1 MADLTRVEQYAR
13 LIVERSINPQPKW
26 EVLIR
31 STPLA
36 RPLID
41 ALVRLIARRGAY
53 PMLRMNFNLWPI
65 DDLWALEAPEELL
78 AEMAPLDKKACEIMD
93 ARITIE
99 APENTREGSDLTP
112 RRRTLYKSAESY
124 FFRRSMAFDIPWVG
138 CQYPTNAYAQEA
150 GMPLPTFEDFFY
162 GAVLLDWDAERERMA
177 RYLERFDAAREVRIV
192 GDETD
197 VRFSIEGRRG
207 LIDDG
212 HVNLPGGEFFFS
224 PNEDSAE
231 GAIYFDV
238 PTEYE
243 GATVEGIR
251 VTFREGR
258 VVEAAAETGN
268 DALYAALDADEG
280 ARFVGELGIGC
291 NPGITR
297 SARNILF
304 DEKMDGTVHV
314 AVGAS
319 YPVVGGKN
327 QSSVH
332 WDLIK
337 DLRKGGRIE
346 LDGEVVQ
353 EDGRWLI

>member
-13 LIVERSINPQPKW
+13 LIVERCIDPKPKW

-36 RPLID
+36 RPLIEE
-41 ALVRLIARRGAY
+41 LSGLIARRGAY
-53 PMLRMNFNLWPI
+53 PVLRMNFDLWPI
-65 DDLWALEAPEELL
+65 DYLWALEAPEELL
-78 AEMAPLDKKACEIMD
+78 ADMAPLDRKACDLMD

-99 APENTREGSDLTP
+99 APENTRDGSDLTP
-112 RRRTLYKSAESY
+112 ERRTLYKNAESY
-124 FFRRSMAFDIPWVG
+124 FFRRSMAFEIPWVG

-150 GMPLPTFEDFFY
+150 GMTLPAFEDFFY
-162 GAVLLDWDAERERMA
+162 GAVLLDWDAEAKRMA
-177 RYLERFDAAREVRIV
+177 RYLERFDAAQEVHIV

-197 VRFSIEGRRG
+197 VRLSLDGRRG
-207 LIDDG
+207 LVDDG

-231 GAIYFDV
+231 GTIYFDV

-243 GATVEGIR
+243 GAVVEGIR
-251 VTFREGR
+251 VTFRHGK
-258 VVEAAAETGN
+258 VVEATAERGS
-268 DALYAALDADEG
+268 DALNAVLDADEG
-280 ARFVGELGIGC
+280 ARFIGELGIGC

-297 SARNILF
+297 PARNILF
-304 DEKMDGTVHV
+304 DEKMDGTVHI
-314 AVGAS
+314 AIGAS
-319 YPVVGGKN
+319 YPIVGGTN
-327 QSSVH
+327 TSTVH

-346 LDGEVVQ
+346 LDGEPVQ
-353 EDGRWLI
+353 EDGNWLI